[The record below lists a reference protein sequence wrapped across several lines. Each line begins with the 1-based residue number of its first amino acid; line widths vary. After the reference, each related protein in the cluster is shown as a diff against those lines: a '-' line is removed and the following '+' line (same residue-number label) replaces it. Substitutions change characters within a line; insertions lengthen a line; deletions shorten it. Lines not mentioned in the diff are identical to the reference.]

1 MGIVIIE
8 LLISGASS
16 YDPSL
21 LLALQA
27 RSLVD
32 TEGSSGLG
40 TALEGKVLTESCW
53 AQGKG
58 RQASKILIDVAVSCV
73 GPTSKRK
80 TPAQVLDEVERA
92 HKSKSTASEQ
102 GGTFF
107 GW

>member
-16 YDPSL
+16 NDASL
-21 LLALQA
+21 VSALQA
-27 RSLVD
+27 RSIVD
-32 TEGSSGLG
+32 TEGTLGLSSTTQGK
-40 TALEGKVLTESCW
+40 ALETCW

-58 RQASKILIDVAVSCV
+58 KQASKILSEVAISCV
-73 GPTSKRK
+73 GPTSTRK
-80 TPAQVLDEVERA
+80 TPAQVLEELARA
-92 HKSKSTASEQ
+92 HKLGSAAAKQ